1 MLPATDKTGKFQPRR
16 LEEYE
21 EVVGLLD
28 GVEKVKGERGSIM
41 VTLVHRQEFVLTLH
55 DRMFGRLLE
64 SVGRQVAFALIDG
77 SCRFRLIGDD
87 A

>member
-1 MLPATDKTGKFQPRR
+1 MLPAAKTGKFQPRR

-28 GVEKVKGERGSIM
+28 GVEKVKGERGSVM
-41 VTLVHRQEFVLTLH
+41 VTLVHRQAFVICLH
-55 DRMFGRLLE
+55 DRMLGRLLE